1 MKLQRIITNE
11 NETEKIKYINGTAN
25 DFFKDSYNS
34 EKFHSIVDKLNSKD
48 KLTEDEWVYLI
59 EKLYIVTYKAILE
72 EDELSILD
80 NINYI
85 INKLYVKI
93 FKNGKIHDE
102 CIKMLAFIE
111 CIKFEKE
118 INSDLSK
125 YLEQIKKD
133 RNEEDLD
140 ILIRQHIE
148 ALIFRDNQ
156 DAFLDSYRN
165 GEVGIMTA
173 NDKLYMDS
181 MNKAFIREKGLVKE
195 YHKWYNLYSDG
206 DIGVVINDLLI
217 ERLC

>member
-133 RNEEDLD
+133 KNEEDLD

-195 YHKWYNLYSDG
+195 YHK
-206 DIGVVINDLLI
+206 
-217 ERLC
+217 

>member
-11 NETEKIKYINGTAN
+11 TETEKIKCINGTAN

-48 KLTEDEWVYLI
+48 KLTEEEWVYLI

-72 EDELSILD
+72 EDKLSILD

-85 INKLYVKI
+85 INKLCVKI

-133 RNEEDLD
+133 KNEEYLD

-181 MNKAFIREKGLVKE
+181 MSKAFIREKDLVKE
-195 YHKWYNLYSDG
+195 YHK
-206 DIGVVINDLLI
+206 
-217 ERLC
+217 